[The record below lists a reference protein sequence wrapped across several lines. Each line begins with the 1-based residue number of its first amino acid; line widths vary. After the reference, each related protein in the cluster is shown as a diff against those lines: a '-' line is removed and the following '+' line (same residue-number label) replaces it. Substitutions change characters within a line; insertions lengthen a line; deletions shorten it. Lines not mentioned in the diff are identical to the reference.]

1 MFGESQV
8 WSRSDERV
16 LEDMISK
23 IREYFARQK
32 FEAET
37 YRCHERDLDEGHETR
52 SGLWRK
58 SVIAGFEDAF
68 CFGDST
74 GNVYRELTEADLVYE
89 VWGLLFC
96 ELS

>member
-1 MFGESQV
+1 
-8 WSRSDERV
+8 
-16 LEDMISK
+16 MISK

-37 YRCHERDLDEGHETR
+37 YRGHERDLDDGHETR

-68 CFGDST
+68 WFSDSA

-89 VWGLLFC
+89 VWALLFC